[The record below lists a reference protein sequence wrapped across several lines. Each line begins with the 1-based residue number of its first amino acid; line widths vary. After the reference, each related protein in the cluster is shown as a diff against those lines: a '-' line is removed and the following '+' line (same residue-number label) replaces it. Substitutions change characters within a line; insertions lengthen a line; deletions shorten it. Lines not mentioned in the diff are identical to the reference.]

1 MRGVRQVLVASVA
14 AGSCLWAS
22 PALAAD
28 KKPPAPPA
36 LYSKLSACRT
46 ITTAEERL
54 KCYDDAA
61 AALDLAVSRK
71 DVIMVDKQQVQKS
84 RRTLFG
90 LPLPD
95 FNLFGDDDGPEE
107 QKLTQIDSTVKS
119 VSANGDGWRITIA
132 EGSTWQQID
141 GTPLALAP
149 KPGMAV
155 TVKRAALGSYKM
167 SVRKQPPIKVKRI
180 F

>member
-1 MRGVRQVLVASVA
+1 MSSA
-14 AGSCLWAS
+14 ATKTA
-22 PALAAD
+22 PT
-28 KKPPAPPA
+28 PPA
-36 LYSKLSACRT
+36 LYTKLTECRV
-46 ITTAEERL
+46 IADGAARL

-61 AALDLAVSRK
+61 AALDQAVSRK
-71 DVIMVDKQQVQKS
+71 DVILVDKQQVQKS

-90 LPLPD
+90 LPLPN

-107 QKLTQIDSTVKS
+107 EKLTQIDSTIQG

-141 GTPLALAP
+141 GMTLALAP
-149 KPGMAV
+149 KAGMAV
-155 TVKRAALGSYKM
+155 TVKRGALGSYKM